1 MDLKEL
7 YSKWNSISLIV
18 RIICGLAIG
27 LVLALIIPGYS
38 YISVFGE
45 IFVSALKAI
54 APLLVMF
61 LVIGSLSTSGS
72 GLGSRFKLVIALYL
86 ASTIIAAVVATALGF
101 INPVTVFL
109 DTSSSSGGEV
119 TGLWDLIHNILVG
132 LMTNPVKAITDA
144 NYLSIIFWSV
154 IFGLIIKSL
163 KTETV
168 GKACDELSKLVSKVV
183 TIIISFAPIGIMGLI
198 YDAVSSNGLDIF
210 VDYGSLILLLVAAML
225 IVMFITNPI
234 LGAIVMRRN
243 PYPLLLTCLRGSAIT
258 AFFTRSSAAN
268 IPVNM
273 SLCDK
278 MGLDK
283 DFYSV
288 SIPLGA
294 TINMNGAAITI
305 TTMTLVAVHTLGIE
319 VTFASAAVMC
329 VVAALGACGASGI
342 TGGSLF
348 LIPMACALFGIN
360 DDIAAQLIAIGF
372 IIGVIQDSL
381 ETALNSSMDV
391 YFTAAAEVAEGVE
404 LKSVKE

>member
-109 DTSSSSGGEV
+109 DTSSSTGGEV

-154 IFGLIIKSL
+154 IFGLLIRSL

-225 IVMFITNPI
+225 IVMFVTNPI

-273 SLCDK
+273 SLCEK

-404 LKSVKE
+404 IERVTE

>member
-154 IFGLIIKSL
+154 IFGLLIRSL

-225 IVMFITNPI
+225 IVMFVTNPI
-234 LGAIVMRRN
+234 LGAIIMRRN

-273 SLCDK
+273 SLCEK